1 MTKNWVF
8 RSWVEGLAN
17 YHFSSGYLFE
27 FYEWSSRKW
36 VVSVLDFRWKMLSLE
51 ADAHCHWSRYAADMH
66 KIPDPIFQSLIWE
79 SLMVGN
85 INMNQGG
92 SNRQVDQIKQLQSY
106 TFHFFYSLWQ
116 ILTNGN
122 KKNAKKEQTTVKRL
136 LVPFTDISCQQDWN
150 YKSLFYWL
158 NILEMLVH

>member
-1 MTKNWVF
+1 MTSEARNWVF
-8 RSWVEGLAN
+8 RSWVEGLAI

-66 KIPDPIFQSLIWE
+66 KIPDPIFQSWIWE

-92 SNRQVDQIKQLQSY
+92 PISQVDHIKQLQSY

-116 ILTNGN
+116 ILTSGN
-122 KKNAKKEQTTVKRL
+122 KKMQR
-136 LVPFTDISCQQDWN
+136 
-150 YKSLFYWL
+150 KSKQLSKGFWFLSLTFPVSKTEIINRSYTGWTFWRC
-158 NILEMLVH
+158 